1 MVLGL
6 ARGLLVWLLIMV
18 VESVHGVLRGLVLA
32 PRLGEEA
39 SSRIGWPVGL
49 LLVLLV
55 SYLTIRWTG
64 LRSTKALLVLG
75 LIWAVLT
82 AGFEVAVGLA
92 RGMGQDGILAALNPA
107 TGTIPYSALVML
119 LAPLVAARLRGVA

>member
-1 MVLGL
+1 M
-6 ARGLLVWLLIMV
+6 ARGLLVWLIIMM
-18 VESVHGVLRGLVLA
+18 VESVHGVLRGLLLT

-64 LRSTKALLVLG
+64 LHRTKDLLVLG
-75 LIWAVLT
+75 AIWAVLT

-92 RGMGQDGILAALNPA
+92 RGLGQDGILAALNPA
-107 TGTIPYSALVML
+107 TGTIPYSAFVML
-119 LAPLVAARLRGVA
+119 LAPLGAARLRGVT